1 MKYNNITELDRMKSL
16 INYGKVEENT
26 QSGAIIPRVEY
37 SQKAADGKTY
47 GIIRECNKFYIKVAP
62 KKDTEVL
69 AEDFDYINIAS
80 DYESA
85 GADAVSCLT
94 EPYFFKG
101 NDKYIKEIKEHIKIP
116 VLRKDFIINEYMI
129 YQSVILEADALL
141 LIAAILDEHQ
151 LKDYVSLTKSLNISS
166 LVEVHDEYELE
177 KALKAECD
185 IIGVNNRDLKT
196 FNVDINNSIRIAKLI
211 PENVI
216 YVSESGIKTYD
227 DIKRLKE
234 NNVDAVLIGETLM
247 REKDKSKALK
257 TLRGEI

>member
-1 MKYNNITELDRMKSL
+1 MNILEKIVDTVKERVDEYKREKDLTSVRNNAEKYEIKNPYAFYNALNKDNMAFICEVK
-16 INYGKVEENT
+16 
-26 QSGAIIPRVEY
+26 
-37 SQKAADGKTY
+37 KASPSK
-47 GIIRECNKFYIKVAP
+47 GII
-62 KKDTEVL
+62 

>member
-1 MKYNNITELDRMKSL
+1 MNILEKIVDNVKERVDEYKREQDFTLVRNNAEKYEVKNPYAFYNALNKDNMAFICEVK
-16 INYGKVEENT
+16 
-26 QSGAIIPRVEY
+26 
-37 SQKAADGKTY
+37 KASPSK
-47 GIIRECNKFYIKVAP
+47 GII
-62 KKDTEVL
+62 

-80 DYESA
+80 DYEKA

-129 YQSVILEADALL
+129 YQSVILQADALL

-216 YVSESGIKTYD
+216 YISESGIKTYD
-227 DIKRLKE
+227 DIKRLKA

-247 REKDKSKALK
+247 REKDKTKALK
-257 TLRGEI
+257 MLRGEI